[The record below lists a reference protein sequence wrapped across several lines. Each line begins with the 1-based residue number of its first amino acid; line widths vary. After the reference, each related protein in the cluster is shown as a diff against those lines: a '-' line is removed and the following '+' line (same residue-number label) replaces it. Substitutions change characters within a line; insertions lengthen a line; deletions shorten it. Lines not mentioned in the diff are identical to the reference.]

1 MDNILIGVIRAKIEK
16 EPNDYG
22 AYEDLFSICRNGLT
36 DDKKEAL
43 RMSAEL
49 RSICNANIRKL
60 NGAIIPKLVALI
72 DRTLL
77 FEAPHVF
84 DSYMLYLEKNRR
96 PNERFY
102 KPRRKKLKIVTD
114 AIQDLVDDRLDELFV
129 SMPPR
134 VGKAQPLDAKILT
147 PNGFI
152 EMGDIQIGD
161 FVIGAD
167 GKPTKVVG
175 IFPQGEMNVYRV
187 TFSDGTSTE
196 CTENHLWAVKTRD
209 DRRRGGSR
217 VVELKDIMKNIK
229 VENGKR
235 YNYSVPYTA
244 PVEFPKKELPIHPY
258 VLGIWLGDGY
268 CTRKGSVAFTNCED
282 DIINRVKQYEPRS
295 QYALIQDKRCNTQRV
310 DFRQS
315 DIYERLDVLGL
326 ATCDSY
332 SKFIP
337 EIYLRSS
344 VEDRL
349 FLLQGLI
356 DSDGYCVG
364 NRRSSVEF
372 STISPQLRDG
382 VLDLVRSL
390 GGRITYTVKQGSY
403 KIEDER
409 FLVHRYYRMILSFAN
424 GIVPC
429 SSKKHLAKY
438 EVFSVPRKEKY
449 IVDVKYTRRDFC
461 QCIKVEN
468 EDGLYLTD
476 DYIVTHNTTLIMFA
490 LTWII
495 GRNSELANLYS
506 AYSDVITAAMYSGV
520 LEVINDAY
528 TYTWHEIFP
537 DSKIVATN
545 AKDEIIN
552 IDRKKRYPS
561 LTCRSLYGTLNGAC
575 DCNGFLVSDDLIGG
589 IEEALNKDRLASAWF
604 KVDNNLIPRAKE
616 QAKKLWVGTRW
627 SIADPAGVRMDL
639 LEHDAAYTTVRYRI
653 INMPAL
659 DLVNDESNFEYDYG
673 VGFSTDYYRQRRA
686 SFERNN
692 DMASWNAQYMQEPIE
707 RDGTLFCPDD
717 LRYYNGILPS
727 DEPDRIFMAVDPAF
741 GGGDFCSAPVC
752 FQYGNDC
759 YIPDV
764 VFDAGDK
771 KITQPK
777 IVEIILRY
785 KIQAARF
792 EANNGGEDYQEA
804 VEKKLREKNY
814 RLNITSKRAKTTVRK
829 EQRIF
834 DKAPEIREFYF
845 LEANKRTKEYN
856 QFMNNLFAFKI
867 TGKNKND
874 DAPDSL
880 AMLVEMREDS
890 VGQKAEIFKRPF

>member
-1 MDNILIGVIRAKIEK
+1 MDTNLIKIISKQIIEK
-16 EPNDYG
+16 PYEYG
-22 AYEDLFSICRNGLT
+22 AYEDLFSLCRNGLT
-36 DDKKEAL
+36 ENKKEAL
-43 RMSAEL
+43 RLSAEL
-49 RSICNANIRKL
+49 RSICEANIRKL
-60 NGAIIPKLVALI
+60 DGAIITKLIALI

-102 KPRRKKLKIVTD
+102 KPRRKKLKIVVD
-114 AIQDLVDDRLDELFV
+114 AIQELVDDELDELFIA
-129 SMPPR
+129 MPPR
-134 VGKAQPLDAKILT
+134 VGK
-147 PNGFI
+147 
-152 EMGDIQIGD
+152 
-161 FVIGAD
+161 
-167 GKPTKVVG
+167 
-175 IFPQGEMNVYRV
+175 
-187 TFSDGTSTE
+187 
-196 CTENHLWAVKTRD
+196 
-209 DRRRGGSR
+209 
-217 VVELKDIMKNIK
+217 
-229 VENGKR
+229 
-235 YNYSVPYTA
+235 
-244 PVEFPKKELPIHPY
+244 
-258 VLGIWLGDGY
+258 
-268 CTRKGSVAFTNCED
+268 
-282 DIINRVKQYEPRS
+282 
-295 QYALIQDKRCNTQRV
+295 
-310 DFRQS
+310 
-315 DIYERLDVLGL
+315 
-326 ATCDSY
+326 
-332 SKFIP
+332 
-337 EIYLRSS
+337 
-344 VEDRL
+344 
-349 FLLQGLI
+349 
-356 DSDGYCVG
+356 
-364 NRRSSVEF
+364 
-372 STISPQLRDG
+372 
-382 VLDLVRSL
+382 
-390 GGRITYTVKQGSY
+390 
-403 KIEDER
+403 
-409 FLVHRYYRMILSFAN
+409 
-424 GIVPC
+424 
-429 SSKKHLAKY
+429 
-438 EVFSVPRKEKY
+438 
-449 IVDVKYTRRDFC
+449 
-461 QCIKVEN
+461 
-468 EDGLYLTD
+468 
-476 DYIVTHNTTLIMFA
+476 TTLIMFA

-717 LRYYNGILPS
+717 LRYYNGVLPS

-777 IVEIILRY
+777 IVETILKH

-845 LEANKRTKEYN
+845 LEASKRTKEYN

>member
-1 MDNILIGVIRAKIEK
+1 MDNILMGVIRAKIQK
-16 EPNDYG
+16 EPYNYG
-22 AYEDLFSICRNGLT
+22 AYEDLFSLCRNGLT
-36 DDKKEAL
+36 ENKKEAL
-43 RMSAEL
+43 RLSAEL
-49 RSICNANIRKL
+49 RSICEANVRKL
-60 NGAIIPKLVALI
+60 DGAIISKLIALI

-84 DSYMLYLEKNRR
+84 DSYMIYLEKNRR

-102 KPRRKKLKIVTD
+102 KPRRKKLKIVVD
-114 AIQDLVDDRLDELFV
+114 AIQELVDDELDELFIA
-129 SMPPR
+129 MPPR
-134 VGKAQPLDAKILT
+134 VGK
-147 PNGFI
+147 
-152 EMGDIQIGD
+152 
-161 FVIGAD
+161 
-167 GKPTKVVG
+167 
-175 IFPQGEMNVYRV
+175 
-187 TFSDGTSTE
+187 
-196 CTENHLWAVKTRD
+196 
-209 DRRRGGSR
+209 
-217 VVELKDIMKNIK
+217 
-229 VENGKR
+229 
-235 YNYSVPYTA
+235 
-244 PVEFPKKELPIHPY
+244 
-258 VLGIWLGDGY
+258 
-268 CTRKGSVAFTNCED
+268 
-282 DIINRVKQYEPRS
+282 
-295 QYALIQDKRCNTQRV
+295 
-310 DFRQS
+310 
-315 DIYERLDVLGL
+315 
-326 ATCDSY
+326 
-332 SKFIP
+332 
-337 EIYLRSS
+337 
-344 VEDRL
+344 
-349 FLLQGLI
+349 
-356 DSDGYCVG
+356 
-364 NRRSSVEF
+364 
-372 STISPQLRDG
+372 
-382 VLDLVRSL
+382 
-390 GGRITYTVKQGSY
+390 
-403 KIEDER
+403 
-409 FLVHRYYRMILSFAN
+409 
-424 GIVPC
+424 
-429 SSKKHLAKY
+429 
-438 EVFSVPRKEKY
+438 
-449 IVDVKYTRRDFC
+449 
-461 QCIKVEN
+461 
-468 EDGLYLTD
+468 
-476 DYIVTHNTTLIMFA
+476 TTLIMFA

-537 DSKIVATN
+537 NSKIVSTN

-627 SIADPAGVRMDL
+627 SISDPAGVRMNL
-639 LEHDAAYTTVRYRI
+639 LENDAAYSTVRYRI

-659 DLVNDESNFEYDYG
+659 DLVNDESNFEYDFG
-673 VGFSTDYYRQRRA
+673 VGFSTEYYRQRRA

-717 LRYYNGILPS
+717 MRYYNGVLPS
-727 DEPDRIFMAVDPAF
+727 DEPDRIFMAIDPAF

-759 YIPDV
+759 FIPDV
-764 VFDAGDK
+764 VFDSGDK

-804 VEKKLREKNY
+804 VEKILRSKNY
-814 RLNITSKRAKTTVRK
+814 RLNITSKRAKTSVRK

-890 VGQKAEIFKRPF
+890 VGQKPEIFKKLF

>member
-16 EPNDYG
+16 EPYEYG
-22 AYEDLFSICRNGLT
+22 AYEDLFSLCRNGLT
-36 DDKKEAL
+36 ENKKEAL
-43 RMSAEL
+43 RLSAEL
-49 RSICNANIRKL
+49 RSICEANIRKL
-60 NGAIIPKLVALI
+60 DGAIITKLIALI

-77 FEAPHVF
+77 FEAPHIF

-102 KPRRKKLKIVTD
+102 KPRRKKLKIVVD
-114 AIQDLVDDRLDELFV
+114 AIQELVDDELDELFIA
-129 SMPPR
+129 MPPR
-134 VGKAQPLDAKILT
+134 VGK
-147 PNGFI
+147 
-152 EMGDIQIGD
+152 
-161 FVIGAD
+161 
-167 GKPTKVVG
+167 
-175 IFPQGEMNVYRV
+175 
-187 TFSDGTSTE
+187 
-196 CTENHLWAVKTRD
+196 
-209 DRRRGGSR
+209 
-217 VVELKDIMKNIK
+217 
-229 VENGKR
+229 
-235 YNYSVPYTA
+235 
-244 PVEFPKKELPIHPY
+244 
-258 VLGIWLGDGY
+258 
-268 CTRKGSVAFTNCED
+268 
-282 DIINRVKQYEPRS
+282 
-295 QYALIQDKRCNTQRV
+295 
-310 DFRQS
+310 
-315 DIYERLDVLGL
+315 
-326 ATCDSY
+326 
-332 SKFIP
+332 
-337 EIYLRSS
+337 
-344 VEDRL
+344 
-349 FLLQGLI
+349 
-356 DSDGYCVG
+356 
-364 NRRSSVEF
+364 
-372 STISPQLRDG
+372 
-382 VLDLVRSL
+382 
-390 GGRITYTVKQGSY
+390 
-403 KIEDER
+403 
-409 FLVHRYYRMILSFAN
+409 
-424 GIVPC
+424 
-429 SSKKHLAKY
+429 
-438 EVFSVPRKEKY
+438 
-449 IVDVKYTRRDFC
+449 
-461 QCIKVEN
+461 
-468 EDGLYLTD
+468 
-476 DYIVTHNTTLIMFA
+476 TTLIMFA

-659 DLVNDESNFEYDYG
+659 DLINDESNFEYDYG

-777 IVEIILRY
+777 IVEIILKH

>member
-1 MDNILIGVIRAKIEK
+1 MDKILIGVIRAKIEK
-16 EPNDYG
+16 EPCNYS
-22 AYEDLFSICRNGLT
+22 AYEDLFSLCRNGLT
-36 DDKKEAL
+36 ENKKEAL
-43 RMSAEL
+43 HLSAEL
-49 RSICNANIRKL
+49 RSICEANIRKL
-60 NGAIIPKLVALI
+60 DGAIITNLIALI

-102 KPRRKKLKIVTD
+102 KPRRKKLKIVVD
-114 AIQDLVDDRLDELFV
+114 AIQELVDDELDELFIA
-129 SMPPR
+129 MPPR
-134 VGKAQPLDAKILT
+134 VGK
-147 PNGFI
+147 
-152 EMGDIQIGD
+152 
-161 FVIGAD
+161 
-167 GKPTKVVG
+167 
-175 IFPQGEMNVYRV
+175 
-187 TFSDGTSTE
+187 
-196 CTENHLWAVKTRD
+196 
-209 DRRRGGSR
+209 
-217 VVELKDIMKNIK
+217 
-229 VENGKR
+229 
-235 YNYSVPYTA
+235 
-244 PVEFPKKELPIHPY
+244 
-258 VLGIWLGDGY
+258 
-268 CTRKGSVAFTNCED
+268 
-282 DIINRVKQYEPRS
+282 
-295 QYALIQDKRCNTQRV
+295 
-310 DFRQS
+310 
-315 DIYERLDVLGL
+315 
-326 ATCDSY
+326 
-332 SKFIP
+332 
-337 EIYLRSS
+337 
-344 VEDRL
+344 
-349 FLLQGLI
+349 
-356 DSDGYCVG
+356 
-364 NRRSSVEF
+364 
-372 STISPQLRDG
+372 
-382 VLDLVRSL
+382 
-390 GGRITYTVKQGSY
+390 
-403 KIEDER
+403 
-409 FLVHRYYRMILSFAN
+409 
-424 GIVPC
+424 
-429 SSKKHLAKY
+429 
-438 EVFSVPRKEKY
+438 
-449 IVDVKYTRRDFC
+449 
-461 QCIKVEN
+461 
-468 EDGLYLTD
+468 
-476 DYIVTHNTTLIMFA
+476 TTLIMFA

-717 LRYYNGILPS
+717 LRYYNGVLPS

-777 IVEIILRY
+777 IVEIILRH

-814 RLNITSKRAKTTVRK
+814 RLNITSKRAKTTIRK

-845 LEANKRTKEYN
+845 LEASKRTKEYN